1 MFTVVDLS
9 SYTILNQPHELGAGK
24 MDKVNS
30 QKNLTMKFNSL
41 YFFIDFNTKQSP

>member
-1 MFTVVDLS
+1 MFTVTVVDLS

-30 QKNLTMKFNSL
+30 QK
-41 YFFIDFNTKQSP
+41 I